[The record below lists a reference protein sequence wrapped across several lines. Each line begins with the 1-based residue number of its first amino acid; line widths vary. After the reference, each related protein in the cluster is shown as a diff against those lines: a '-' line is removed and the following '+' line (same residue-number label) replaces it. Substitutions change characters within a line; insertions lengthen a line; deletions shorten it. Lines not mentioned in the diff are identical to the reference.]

1 MGSALTRT
9 TGDRTKTKHSV
20 FWRDLFRFKRN
31 KARWSIWCLGICC
44 QHLIPLF
51 HWLNC
56 ALPRMESFFSFSEE
70 GPCPHRVSPRLTAP
84 RSPSTSPKPWHVS
97 SAPAWPT
104 VLGACF
110 WSTEPGGPG
119 TDVTG
124 GWRPRLFAG
133 GKQRPGHPVLKQ
145 MAILDL

>member
-56 ALPRMESFFSFSEE
+56 ALPRMESFFFFFRRRAVS
-70 GPCPHRVSPRLTAP
+70 SPRLTASH
-84 RSPSTSPKPWHVS
+84 RPKVS
-97 SAPAWPT
+97 KYFSEALARELRAS
-104 VLGACF
+104 VAHG
-110 WSTEPGGPG
+110 
-119 TDVTG
+119 
-124 GWRPRLFAG
+124 AG
-133 GKQRPGHPVLKQ
+133 GMFLEH
-145 MAILDL
+145 